1 MVEDFGVEVGL
12 ADLDVAAGLIG
23 DLAAGCDLGFG
34 VVATGFDAGVAGF
47 VVAAAGVV
55 FGDDAAGLDRVA
67 VLAAAT
73 GVAAVFVVAASS
85 FFVVVGLAATAVL
98 SLLADAGAV
107 AAGTAAYP

>member
-1 MVEDFGVEVGL
+1 MVEEVGDGL
-12 ADLDVAAGLIG
+12 ADLDEAAGLIG
-23 DLAAGCDLGFG
+23 YLAAGFDFGFG
-34 VVATGFDAGVAGF
+34 VGVVTGFDAGVAGF

-73 GVAAVFVVAASS
+73 GVAAAVFVFAASS